1 MEKGKSHIPLSLKTR
16 HVMFSI
22 FPKISGK
29 FLRVVQ
35 FLRDMVL
42 REGIKMQFLQI
53 QSSRHVRKGS
63 GAQKCLWRR
72 LVTGKAP
79 LGTPNYS
86 AAVGDEKSTAGH
98 AEIFCGDW
106 WLLVGVAMRVVAVGD
121 GKNVAGLAGLFHGS
135 CWWFLVVGKA
145 CRLATLFDGGNDIG
159 RLLESGCC
167 RWQMVPPAAIVK
179 HKVSFGPPNME
190 KVREPFTAI
199 NDQVELVLNTTF
211 RKKITTRNY
220 HSTKSHLWKVVSE
233 PEEQGWFPSISVD
246 PTWDS

>member
-1 MEKGKSHIPLSLKTR
+1 
-16 HVMFSI
+16 
-22 FPKISGK
+22 
-29 FLRVVQ
+29 
-35 FLRDMVL
+35 
-42 REGIKMQFLQI
+42 
-53 QSSRHVRKGS
+53 
-63 GAQKCLWRR
+63 
-72 LVTGKAP
+72 VTGKAP

-145 CRLATLFDGGNDIG
+145 CRLATLFDGGKDIG

-179 HKVSFGPPNME
+179 HKVRSENQNLL
-190 KVREPFTAI
+190 R
-199 NDQVELVLNTTF
+199 
-211 RKKITTRNY
+211 Y
-220 HSTKSHLWKVVSE
+220 HVKYVKTLSRRSHLLYIMML
-233 PEEQGWFPSISVD
+233 Q
-246 PTWDS
+246 